1 MKKNKSSKKGS
12 CISNRNFNIILCLIV
27 VLFFLVGYSFLG
39 TKLSLLFSIGVA
51 AVLFVA
57 RMLDRTKV
65 KKVQRRIMNFLMIFF
80 LILVIVGIGG
90 GCLFLGYVVIS
101 APKFDVKQLNLKES
115 SIIYDK
121 DGNEIRKLGSELRE
135 NIEYGDLP
143 QVVVDALVATEDSRF
158 YQHNGFDAARFF
170 KATLG
175 QLSGNSNAGGGST
188 LSMQVIKNSFTST
201 TSKGIEGIIRKFTDI
216 YLAVFKLER
225 NFTKE
230 QIIEFY
236 LNNHA
241 LGNNSYGIE
250 QASQTYFGKSAS
262 ELNLSEAAL
271 LIGMYNAPTANNPY
285 LHPENATKRRETVL
299 KLMYRHGYITKEA
312 RDIANSI
319 PVESLLAPKSKRT
332 LAYQSYI
339 DTVIVELEEK
349 RGIDPYVTPVLIYT
363 NMDTEKQA
371 KVDAIY
377 NGVSYK
383 WINDVVEGAAAVVE
397 VSTGKIVAIAGGR
410 NKTTELSLNLATK
423 LNNQIGSTAKPI
435 FDYAPGMEY
444 NNWST
449 YTQFVDEPWTYSNGG
464 NVNNSDRKFMGSI
477 SLRTSLSLS
486 RNIPALKAYQQV
498 DKKKIESFVKSLGI
512 TPEKGMHEAHSL
524 GSFNGSNPLE
534 MAAAYAAFANG
545 GYYYEPLSVNKIVYR
560 DNGDEEVYKSEK
572 KQVMS
577 DSTAYMITYSLQTSV
592 ESGLASGAKVKGIK
606 LAAKTGTTSFT
617 NEIKAQYK
625 MKGDAINDAWIV
637 GYDPEYSIGMWY
649 GYKNLDSKYYSRST
663 EAVVQRGKIFKAIE
677 KAVMKTNNQDFEVPD
692 SVVKVAVEKGSEN
705 PGLLAVE
712 GVTPEDQITYEYYK
726 RGTEP
731 TEYSTKYQKLENVS
745 NLNVTYSETEKKTSI
760 TWSRLNAP
768 TANSEYG
775 RFGYKVYLNDMY
787 LGFTE
792 ENSLIVDAPSV
803 IGGVYKV
810 ITAFENYE
818 LNQSDGT
825 IFEFNYS
832 TESESNNNGGTVEN
846 PDSGTTPT
854 PSTPSTTPNNP
865 TTSTPTTPEPTPE
878 DTNKYEVKLNGESK
892 TLKLNQTYNDP
903 NPKPIM
909 LWVNG
914 KPLES
919 YNAYESSTV
928 TITGPDNKV
937 IETFPGAKKAA
948 SFTATQIGI
957 YKINYKLQYRGK
969 DLSITREITCTE

>member
-51 AVLFVA
+51 SILFVA

-65 KKVQRRIMNFLMIFF
+65 RKAQRRIMNFLMIFF
-80 LILVIVGIGG
+80 LVLVILGIGG
-90 GCLFLGYVVIS
+90 GCLFLGYVVAT

-115 SIIYDK
+115 SIVYDK
-121 DGNEIRKLGSELRE
+121 DGNEFRKLGSELRE

-143 QVVVDALVATEDSRF
+143 QVVVDALIATEDSRF

-363 NMDTEKQA
+363 NMDAEKQA

-449 YTQFVDEPWTYSNGG
+449 YTQFVDEPWTYTNGG
-464 NVNNSDRKFMGSI
+464 NVNNSDRKFMGPI

-572 KQVMS
+572 VQVMS

-592 ESGLASGAKVKGIK
+592 ESGLANGAKVNGIK

-617 NEIKAQYK
+617 DEIKKQHK

-692 SVVKVAVEKGSEN
+692 SVIKVAVEKGSEN
-705 PGLLAVE
+705 PGLLPSE
-712 GVTPEDQITYEYYK
+712 NTPVDQITYEYFK
-726 RGTEP
+726 KGTEP
-731 TEYSTKYQKLENVS
+731 TEVSTKFQKLENVS

-768 TANSEYG
+768 AANSEYG

-792 ENSLIVDAPSV
+792 ENSLIVDSPSV
-803 IGGVYKV
+803 IGGTYKV

-832 TESESNNNGGTVEN
+832 TGGDTNNNGGTVETPN
-846 PDSGTTPT
+846 QGTTTPPPVTTPT
-854 PSTPSTTPNNP
+854 NP
-865 TTSTPTTPEPTPE
+865 TTPAPTPTPE
-878 DTNKYEVKLNGESK
+878 DTNKYEVKLNGTTTSV
-892 TLKLNQTYNDP
+892 KLNRTYNDP

-909 LWVNG
+909 LLVNG
-914 KPLES
+914 KPLENVNV
-919 YNAYESSTV
+919 YNGSTV

-937 IETFPGAKKAA
+937 IETFTGTATKFA
-948 SFTATQIGI
+948 SFTATQKGT
-957 YKINYKLQYRGK
+957 YKINYKFTHFGK
-969 DLSITREITCTE
+969 EYTITREITCSE

>member
-1 MKKNKSSKKGS
+1 MKKNKKSKKES
-12 CISNRNFNIILCLIV
+12 CISTRNFNIILCLVV
-27 VLFFLVGYSFLG
+27 VLFFLVGYTFLG

-51 AVLFVA
+51 AILFVA

-65 KKVQRRIMNFLMIFF
+65 RKVQRRIMNFLMIFF
-80 LILVIVGIGG
+80 LILVILGIGG
-90 GCLFLGYVVIS
+90 GCLFLGYVVVS

-143 QVVVDALVATEDSRF
+143 QVVVDALIATEDSRF

-170 KATLG
+170 KATVG
-175 QLSGNSNAGGGST
+175 QLAGNSNAGGGST
-188 LSMQVIKNSFTST
+188 LSMQVIKNSFTSS
-201 TSKGIEGIIRKFTDI
+201 TSKGIKGIIRKFTDI

-241 LGNNSYGIE
+241 LGSNSYGIE
-250 QASQTYFGKSAS
+250 QASQTYFGKSSS

-299 KLMYRHGYITKEA
+299 NLMYRHGYITKEA
-312 RDIANSI
+312 RDIANAI

-435 FDYAPGMEY
+435 FDYAPGIEY

-449 YTQFVDEPWTYSNGG
+449 YTQFVDEPWTYTNGG
-464 NVNNSDRKFMGSI
+464 NVNNSDRQFMGSI

-560 DNGDEEVYKSEK
+560 DNGDEEVFKSEK

-649 GYKNLDSKYYSRST
+649 GYKNLSSEYYSRST
-663 EAVVQRGKIFKAIE
+663 EAVIQRGNIFKAIE

-692 SVVKVAVEKGSEN
+692 SVVKVAVEIGSEN
-705 PGLLAVE
+705 PGLLPSE
-712 GVTPEDQITYEYYK
+712 NTPEDQITYEYFK
-726 RGTEP
+726 KGTEP
-731 TEYSTKYQKLENVS
+731 TEVSTKYQKLENVS

-760 TWSRLNAP
+760 TWSKLNTP
-768 TANSEYG
+768 TANNEYG
-775 RFGYKVYLNDMY
+775 RFGYKVYLNDIY

-818 LNQSDGT
+818 LNQSDGAT
-825 IFEFNYS
+825 FEFNYS
-832 TESESNNNGGTVEN
+832 TSGDTTNNGETVETPN
-846 PDSGTTPT
+846 TGTTTTPPSTTPTNPTT
-854 PSTPSTTPNNP
+854 PSTPTPK
-865 TTSTPTTPEPTPE
+865 PE
-878 DTNKYEVKLNGESK
+878 DTNKYELKLNGETK
-892 TLKLNQTYNDP
+892 PIKINQTYNDP
-903 NPKPIM
+903 GIM
-909 LWVNG
+909 LLVNN

-919 YNAYESSTV
+919 FNAYKSSTV

-937 IETFPGAKKAA
+937 IETFSGAVKTA
-948 SFTATQIGI
+948 SFKATQKGT
-957 YKINYKLQYRGK
+957 YKISYKVKYAEKELT
-969 DLSITREITCTE
+969 ITREITCTE